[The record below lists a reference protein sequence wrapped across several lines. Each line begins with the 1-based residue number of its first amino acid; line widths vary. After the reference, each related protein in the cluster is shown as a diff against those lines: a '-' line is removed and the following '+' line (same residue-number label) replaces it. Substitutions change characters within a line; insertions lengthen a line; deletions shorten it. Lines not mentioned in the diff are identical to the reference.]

1 MDVWDFIFSLIPDNA
16 ETEFNKAFNNY
27 LSNVAS
33 IIIFSDIHIKPLAS
47 SPKFYIWVL
56 RKFGPDAQ
64 ITVDCFNDL
73 LKTRVSLDIQLQ
85 TSNVEVPI
93 GMNQSTYK
101 AICDAF
107 KIYCNSKNF
116 FLPLHLDTISRSAS
130 HEILGP
136 LFENYLPTLFG
147 IEVTFLLPMETIEE
161 SDVMQIVEES
171 NDMQVIEVIEGDS
184 NGDQGV
190 NQNEVQSDFQILS
203 TKRRLAA
210 KEIKEIKELW
220 KQKLEDM
227 HYNSI
232 YNGSGLTNPFRNCL
246 RIFVEEK
253 LPYAEEKSRQNNN
266 NSLSKRRKC

>member
-1 MDVWDFIFSLIPDNA
+1 
-16 ETEFNKAFNNY
+16 
-27 LSNVAS
+27 
-33 IIIFSDIHIKPLAS
+33 
-47 SPKFYIWVL
+47 
-56 RKFGPDAQ
+56 
-64 ITVDCFNDL
+64 
-73 LKTRVSLDIQLQ
+73 
-85 TSNVEVPI
+85 
-93 GMNQSTYK
+93 
-101 AICDAF
+101 
-107 KIYCNSKNF
+107 
-116 FLPLHLDTISRSAS
+116 
-130 HEILGP
+130 
-136 LFENYLPTLFG
+136 
-147 IEVTFLLPMETIEE
+147 
-161 SDVMQIVEES
+161 EES